1 MKIYVINLNK
11 DIEKMIEILSIF
23 VKLHITNYEIFDAIN
38 GNKLEDFEIN
48 SNWYDPWSH
57 LHLTK
62 GEVGCALS
70 HYDIWRNI
78 SGSNY
83 IDKALIFEDDAMIF
97 NDIDPVKVWNE
108 SIYKNY
114 PEDCDLLLLGKSMHD
129 KNKEDKHCSNSCA
142 PLHCTSK
149 SDHMYGTA
157 GAGHRKK
164 GCADRESKRRCT
176 EYMR

>member
-11 DIEKMIEILSIF
+11 DIEKRKEIISIF

-70 HYDIWRNI
+70 HYNLWQKIKTENKMAMI
-78 SGSNY
+78 
-83 IDKALIFEDDAMIF
+83 LEDDFII
-97 NDIDPVKVWNE
+97 NNE
-108 SIYKNY
+108 KLFVECANYKEEY
-114 PEDCDLLLLGKSMHD
+114 GKTPLSLFEVLYLG
-129 KNKEDKHCSNSCA
+129 
-142 PLHCTSK
+142 
-149 SDHMYGTA
+149 
-157 GAGHRKK
+157 RKK
-164 GCADRESKRRCT
+164 MSQDT
-176 EYMR
+176 EQEDIKKQILSIKFFVRSFRITISDVNFNVLVPF